1 MLRLIWSRK
10 GRRSSLEQF
19 VKYNIRYI
27 LNEILLRYIYN
38 IISVITQIS
47 INILYIIYYIINI
60 NFRFEM
66 LFDLHFS
73 QSNWHEARVPLLVL

>member
-10 GRRSSLEQF
+10 GRRNSLEQF

-27 LNEILLRYIYN
+27 LNEIWVAIYN